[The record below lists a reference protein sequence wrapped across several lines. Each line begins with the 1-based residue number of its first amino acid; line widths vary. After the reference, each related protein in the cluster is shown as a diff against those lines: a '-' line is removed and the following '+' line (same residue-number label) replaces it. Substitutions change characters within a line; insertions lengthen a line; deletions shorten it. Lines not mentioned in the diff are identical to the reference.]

1 MAKAAKV
8 QTEGLSDRVTIE
20 TLEADEEV
28 QVLLVAANEHLQRIG
43 YTEHGTR
50 HAGLVARIAYNV
62 LDRLDYSA
70 RSAELASVAGYLH
83 DIGNVIHRANH
94 AQGGALMA
102 RSLLQRLGMPIDEVA
117 DVMGAV
123 GNHEEERGDPVSEI
137 SAALIIADKSDVHRS
152 RVQNPDILTFDIHD
166 RVNYAAQRS
175 FVRVDAKAKTITLEL
190 DVDTEISK
198 VMEYF
203 EIFTDRML
211 MSRRAVRYLG
221 CEFALTINDTDM
233 F

>member
-1 MAKAAKV
+1 MEA
-8 QTEGLSDRVTIE
+8 
-20 TLEADEEV
+20 LEADAEV
-28 QVLLVAANEHLQRIG
+28 QALLGAANQHLQRIG

-50 HAGLVARIAYNV
+50 HAGLVGRIAYNV
-62 LDRLDYSA
+62 LDRLDYSN

-83 DIGNVIHRANH
+83 DIGNVIHRAHH
-94 AQGGALMA
+94 AQGGALLA
-102 RSLLQRLGMPIDEVA
+102 RSLLQRLGMPIEELVI
-117 DVMGAV
+117 VMGAI
-123 GNHEEERGDPVSEI
+123 GNHEEERGDPVSEV

-166 RVNYAAQRS
+166 RVNYAARRS
-175 FVRVDAKAKTITLEL
+175 FVRVDAEAKTITLEL

-211 MSRRAVRYLG
+211 MSRRAVRFLG

>member
-1 MAKAAKV
+1 MGQK
-8 QTEGLSDRVTIE
+8 EGPPDRVSIE
-20 TLEADEEV
+20 ALEADEEV
-28 QVLLVAANEHLQRIG
+28 QALLVAANEHLQRIG

-50 HAGLVARIAYNV
+50 HAGLVGRIAYNV
-62 LDRLDYSA
+62 LDRLDYSK

-83 DIGNVIHRANH
+83 DIGNVIHREYH
-94 AQGGALMA
+94 AQGGALIA
-102 RSLLQRLGMPIDEVA
+102 RSVLQRLGMPVEEVA
-117 DVMGAV
+117 IVMGAI
-123 GNHEEERGDPVSEI
+123 GNHEEERGDPVSEV

-175 FVRVDAKAKTITLEL
+175 FVRVDAEAQTITLEL